1 MTVVRSE
8 RQRVQYFGSIRNE
21 KKVKISL
28 RILMVVSMFSALS
41 GCYGD
46 CGLTDEQVLEK
57 AVEFYLLERQPGT
70 DGYYESGGIKYKRY
84 ASYKEFI
91 AVNPNCCRIERLL
104 PEWGVVPLRH
114 RLWYGYRGTVYIN
127 SVHQRLENGSIVLE
141 DDDSQ
146 KSNPYDLV
154 VPISWCGKPLMS
166 LIEN

>member
-1 MTVVRSE
+1 MAVVRSE
-8 RQRVQYFGSIRNE
+8 RQKVQYFGSIRNE

-91 AVNPNCCRIERLL
+91 AVNPNCCRIEGLL
-104 PEWGVVPLRH
+104 PEWGVGSGASPTPSMVWLPWHSL
-114 RLWYGYRGTVYIN
+114 
-127 SVHQRLENGSIVLE
+127 HQLSASAAGEWIDRS
-141 DDDSQ
+141 
-146 KSNPYDLV
+146 
-154 VPISWCGKPLMS
+154 
-166 LIEN
+166 